1 MFLVLAHLEGDGFL
15 QHIKKELELQQRCS
29 VSRVGGQCEE
39 AVLFAPGQQ
48 VLLKQSGELLQAGGC
63 QGQRAAAIQHQV
75 TWRMEEKIRVF
86 GTFSNPKKSA
96 CFILGPK

>member
-39 AVLFAPGQQ
+39 PVLFAPGQQ
-48 VLLKQSGELLQAGGC
+48 VLLKHPGELLQAGGC
-63 QGQRAAAIQHQV
+63 QGQCAAAIKHQV
-75 TWRMEEKIRVF
+75 T
-86 GTFSNPKKSA
+86 
-96 CFILGPK
+96 